1 MRRGVLVLGTCLA
14 LAGCGGTGG
23 TADPGST
30 GTPRADRS
38 GPSPTPPHSFTATG
52 FLTAEGTFGVACSG
66 VGRSAGLRRGSPVVV
81 RDSHGVVVATGTLED
96 GFADD
101 DAPQRRCI
109 FPFTVRKIP
118 EAGGPFT
125 VRVADPPAAAPPRGG
140 FFSRSAGEKPPEG
153 GGRSPGGGA
162 AGPAGG
168 FDRRHAT
175 QAGLHIG

>member
-125 VRVADPPAAAPPRGG
+125 VRVADR
-140 FFSRSAGEKPPEG
+140 
-153 GGRSPGGGA
+153 
-162 AGPAGG
+162 PAGG

-175 QAGLHIG
+175 QVGLHIG